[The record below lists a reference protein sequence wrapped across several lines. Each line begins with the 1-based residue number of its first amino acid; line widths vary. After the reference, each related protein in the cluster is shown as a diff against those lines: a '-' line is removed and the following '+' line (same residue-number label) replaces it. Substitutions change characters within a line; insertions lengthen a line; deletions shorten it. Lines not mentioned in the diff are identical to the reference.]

1 VKLKEEHKK
10 MKEEN
15 AKLKDSLKIDSLE
28 ELDRLKKKL
37 NEMQENLVRIS
48 KERDDNKKQLSNLQS
63 KNSSLELS
71 VKTSETK
78 MIDYGY
84 IFLLI
89 F

>member
-37 NEMQENLVRIS
+37 NEMQENLARIS

-78 MIDYGY
+78 MIDYG
-84 IFLLI
+84 
-89 F
+89 

>member
-1 VKLKEEHKK
+1 MKLKEEHKK

-37 NEMQENLVRIS
+37 NEMQENLARIS

-78 MIDYGY
+78 MIDYG
-84 IFLLI
+84 
-89 F
+89 